1 MNFHSKSQHHNN
13 TMKDILL
20 SVY

>member
-13 TMKDILL
+13 AMKDILL
-20 SVY
+20 SVC